1 MKTAST
7 ESSEVLSRLLARREE
22 PRGWGRWLLTIGLI
36 LALAWTIS
44 LFRRP
49 VPSLSLW
56 DFRDPQLVLN
66 HLTTAV
72 GHYAVQVVL
81 FIVLGLAL
89 PVILRTRAASSWS
102 PSPSPFAPRKF
113 AGVEVDVSGGVVDG
127 AATFAELKA
136 TLRIA
141 TIWLPLRAA
150 WYALYAVLFV
160 LGTAAVGACVA
171 WVLTAT
177 LGLSTA
183 LDLGAALWGVCLGIA
198 CGRALSQGWR
208 GARRV
213 LCQGVVTA
221 LVCILIGKYLFGQVI
236 QADPYPLPAPRPAQ
250 NDLGREPPESL
261 FAHVD
266 NQDGQRVVH
275 LSEDQLNKMLA
286 RWVDYQSAD
295 SHARVALGDT
305 DQTLRASLRAPEKV
319 LRSRPYLN
327 VTVTGRCE
335 IADEH
340 LDLELR
346 SIEVGSLRIP
356 TRFVGQLG
364 AYIARWINND
374 PANADLLASIT
385 AVMTSREGV
394 DVFVAEDFRDSDRF
408 ARLFQQFNDQPDRAP
423 AVREYLNAFLVV
435 ARKTKPNQPVFDIVV
450 RRAFELARER
460 SAEHGAASENRAAIV
475 ALGIALGTTK
485 LGHLVGDVW
494 EPKDVRDLV
503 KMPLSSRLRKRS
515 DWPRHYWVSA
525 ALTVMASGGMSDM
538 LGVLKEELDGGE
550 GGSGFSFGDLAADR
564 AGTTFAALATRD
576 DRAALA
582 VQRWV
587 LEPGSDLQ
595 LLMPEAYD
603 LPENLTD
610 VEFARQ
616 FDGVNGPRYRTML
629 QEIERR
635 IAALPWNG
643 KP

>member
-1 MKTAST
+1 
-7 ESSEVLSRLLARREE
+7 LSRLLARREE

-36 LALAWTIS
+36 LTLAWTIS

-72 GHYAVQVVL
+72 GHYAVQVVF

-89 PVILRTRAASSWS
+89 PVILRGRRAERAAN
-102 PSPSPFAPRKF
+102 PTERVITVRKP
-113 AGVEVDVSGGVVDG
+113 
-127 AATFAELKA
+127 
-136 TLRIA
+136 
-141 TIWLPLRAA
+141 IWLPLRAA

-160 LGTAAVGACVA
+160 LGMAAVGACVA
-171 WVLTAT
+171 WVLVPT

-198 CGRALSQGWR
+198 AGRALSQGWR
-208 GARRV
+208 GTRRV

-221 LVCILIGKYLFGQVI
+221 LICVLVGKYLFGQVI
-236 QADPYPLPAPRPAQ
+236 QADPYPLPAPPSAQ
-250 NDLGREPPESL
+250 NGSGREPPETL
-261 FAHVD
+261 FTHVD
-266 NQDGQRVVH
+266 DPNGQRVVH
-275 LSEDQLNKMLA
+275 LTEEQLNKMLN
-286 RWVDYQSAD
+286 RWVTFQSAD

-327 VTVTGRCE
+327 VTITGRCE

-356 TRFVGQLG
+356 TRVVGQLG
-364 AYIARWINND
+364 TFIARWINND

-394 DVFVAEDFRDSDRF
+394 DVFLAEDFHSSDRF
-408 ARLFQQFNDQPDRAP
+408 AKLFQQFNDQPNQAP
-423 AVREYLNAFLVV
+423 AVREYLNAFLVI
-435 ARKTKPNQPVFDIVV
+435 ARKTKPNQPVFDSVV

-460 SAEHGAASENRAAIV
+460 SAKHGAASENRAAIV

-485 LGHLVGDVW
+485 LGQLVGDVW
-494 EPKDVRDLV
+494 KPEDEAILQR
-503 KMPLSSRLRKRS
+503 MPLSSRLRKRS
-515 DWPRHYWVSA
+515 DWLRHYWVSA
-525 ALTVMASGGMSDM
+525 ALTVLASGRMSDM
-538 LGVLKEELDGGE
+538 LGVLKEELDGGD
-550 GGSGFSFGDLAADR
+550 GGSGFSFGDLTADR

-576 DRAALA
+576 DRSAAA

-587 LEPGSDLQ
+587 LEPDSDLQ

-603 LPENLTD
+603 LPENLSD
-610 VEFARQ
+610 AEFARQ
-616 FDGVNGPRYRTML
+616 FDRVNGPRYQTML